1 MTTETVRGQEQLLDG
16 SYRDAMQ
23 RAGHLLASRPRS
35 EYEVRSR
42 LKMAGYEDE
51 TIERTVA
58 RLVDLRLLDDREFAC
73 QWVTER
79 AISKG
84 RSGDALVAELVEKG
98 VDRTVAEEAV
108 ATAGI
113 DELAQATELAA
124 RALPKVSGKP
134 LEKQAQALLG
144 RLLRRGFPHEVA
156 RDAVR
161 AVLPPEGWD

>member
-1 MTTETVRGQEQLLDG
+1 MATETARGQEQLLDG
-16 SYRDAMQ
+16 FYRDAMQ

-35 EYEVRSR
+35 EHELRSR
-42 LKMAGYEDE
+42 LKSAGYEDK

-58 RLVDLRLLDDREFAC
+58 RLIDLRLLDDREFAV

-79 AISKG
+79 AVSKG
-84 RSGDALVAELVEKG
+84 RSGDALVSELIQKG
-98 VDRTVAEEAV
+98 VERAVAEEAV
-108 ATAGI
+108 AAAGI
-113 DELAQATELAA
+113 DELAQATDLAA
-124 RALPKVSGKP
+124 RALSKVANRP

-144 RLLRRGFPHEVA
+144 RLLRRGFPHEIA